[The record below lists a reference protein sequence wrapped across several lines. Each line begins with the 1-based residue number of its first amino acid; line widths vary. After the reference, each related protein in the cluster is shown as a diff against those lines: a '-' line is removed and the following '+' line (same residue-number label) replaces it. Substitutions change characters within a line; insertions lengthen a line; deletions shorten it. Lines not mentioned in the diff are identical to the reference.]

1 VGVVGDVRQQLDQ
14 PPVAEIYVPM
24 ARNPSFA
31 TTWVVHTARPIDA
44 LARDIRA
51 VAQANDSTMA
61 VSAFRTLEEMRA
73 ATLTPWRVT
82 ASLIGG
88 FALLALF
95 ITAAGIAG
103 VIAFSVHQRTQEFGV
118 RMALGAQHRQILGMV
133 VRQASWQVALG
144 LVFGL
149 GLALGLATV
158 GGAAVSSTLFG
169 VTARDPLVYGTVFVL
184 VTLVSLFAVLVPGR
198 RATRVDPLVALRA
211 E

>member
-118 RMALGAQHRQILGMV
+118 RMALGATRARVVGMV
-133 VRQASWQVALG
+133 LRQGIWLVA
-144 LVFGL
+144 V
-149 GLALGLATV
+149 GLALG
-158 GGAAVSSTLFG
+158 GAAALLLARVMTTLLFE
-169 VTARDPLVYGTVFVL
+169 VRPDDVLTYGAVAVVL
-184 VTLVSLFAVLVPGR
+184 LAVALLACLLPAR
-198 RATRVDPLVALRA
+198 RAASVDPNVALRA
-211 E
+211 S